1 MYIPKYFAETRADV
15 LADFIRR
22 HSFGTLV
29 TADSAGELSPTH
41 LPFLFR
47 EAGTTQPAS
56 LISHMARQNN
66 QWKAL
71 RPDREVLAIFQGPH
85 AYVSPR
91 YYVSKLAVPTWNYT
105 AVHVYGR
112 PRLIDDP
119 SQVRQILV
127 DLVTTYEGTGE
138 GAWRVS
144 DLPEDFVE
152 KMSRSIVAFAIDVT
166 RMEGKFKLNQNRSKE
181 DQLGVVR
188 ALEQS
193 ADEDSRQIA
202 KLMRRDGGGAQL

>member
-1 MYIPKYFAETRADV
+1 VYVPEHFAETRPDV
-15 LADFIRR
+15 LAGFIRR

-29 TADSAGELSPTH
+29 TGDEAGSIGGGLCATH

-47 EAGTTQPAS
+47 GPGADLPAS
-56 LISHMARQNN
+56 LISHMARQND

-91 YYVSKLAVPTWNYT
+91 YYVSQLAVPTWNYT
-105 AVHVYGR
+105 SVHVYGK

-119 SQVRQILV
+119 AEVRQVLAEFV
-127 DLVTTYEGTGE
+127 SEYEGSSDA
-138 GAWRVS
+138 AWRLS
-144 DLPEDFVE
+144 DLPEDFIE
-152 KMSRSIVAFAIDVT
+152 KMSRSIVAFAIDMT
-166 RMEGKFKLNQNRSKE
+166 RTEGKFKLNQNRSKE
-181 DQLGVVR
+181 DRSGVVQ

-193 ADEDSRQIA
+193 EDEDAREIA
-202 KLMRRDGGGAQL
+202 KLMRELQ